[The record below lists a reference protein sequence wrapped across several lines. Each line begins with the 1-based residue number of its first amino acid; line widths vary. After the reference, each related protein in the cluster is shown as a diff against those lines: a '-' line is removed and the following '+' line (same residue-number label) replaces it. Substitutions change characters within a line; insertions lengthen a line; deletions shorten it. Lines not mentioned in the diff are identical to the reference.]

1 VIELFPPKKLRGRI
15 RIPGDKS
22 LSHRGLILG
31 ALAEGLTRLENLSP
45 GQDVASTLHVLRR
58 LGCSIERTG
67 GTVLVKGKG
76 VAGFEEPAAPL
87 NCGNSGTTTR
97 LLIGVLTTQPIFSV
111 LTGDRSLSRRPMSRV
126 VAPLEKMGARIWG
139 REHHSRLPLAI
150 LGGTLHGTHHT
161 LPVASAQVKTALL
174 LAGLRA
180 EGETVV
186 TEPAQ
191 SRDHT
196 ERLFSWLGLPFQKNG
211 HTVRIRPA
219 SVPGFSLNIPGDFSS
234 AAYFLALGTIH
245 PNADIWI
252 DRVNLNPTR
261 TGFLQILQE
270 MGALLEVEEIAS
282 VPEPVG
288 AVRVR
293 SSQLKNL
300 EVPADKIPNLIDEL
314 PLLAVVATQAEGTLV
329 VHGAAE
335 LRVKESDRIATLVKG
350 LRKMGAA
357 IEEFADGFA
366 VTGPTP
372 LLGASVRSF
381 GDHRIAMSLSVAALV
396 AKGGTRLQGDRWVRI
411 SYPAFF
417 EDLKQLSEEK

>member
-1 VIELFPPKKLRGRI
+1 
-15 RIPGDKS
+15 
-22 LSHRGLILG
+22 
-31 ALAEGLTRLENLSP
+31 
-45 GQDVASTLHVLRR
+45 
-58 LGCSIERTG
+58 
-67 GTVLVKGKG
+67 
-76 VAGFEEPAAPL
+76 
-87 NCGNSGTTTR
+87 
-97 LLIGVLTTQPIFSV
+97 
-111 LTGDRSLSRRPMSRV
+111 
-126 VAPLEKMGARIWG
+126 
-139 REHHSRLPLAI
+139 
-150 LGGTLHGTHHT
+150 
-161 LPVASAQVKTALL
+161 
-174 LAGLRA
+174 
-180 EGETVV
+180 
-186 TEPAQ
+186 
-191 SRDHT
+191 
-196 ERLFSWLGLPFQKNG
+196 
-211 HTVRIRPA
+211 
-219 SVPGFSLNIPGDFSS
+219 
-234 AAYFLALGTIH
+234 LALGAIH

-417 EDLKQLSEEK
+417 EDLKQLGEEK

>member
-1 VIELFPPKKLRGRI
+1 MIELFPPKKLRGRI

-97 LLIGVLTTQPIFSV
+97 LLTGVLTTQPIFSV

-150 LGGTLHGTHHT
+150 LGGTLHGTRHT

-211 HTVRIRPA
+211 HTIRIRSA
-219 SVPGFSLNIPGDFSS
+219 SVPVFSLNIPGAFS
-234 AAYFLALGTIH
+234 
-245 PNADIWI
+245 
-252 DRVNLNPTR
+252 
-261 TGFLQILQE
+261 
-270 MGALLEVEEIAS
+270 
-282 VPEPVG
+282 
-288 AVRVR
+288 
-293 SSQLKNL
+293 
-300 EVPADKIPNLIDEL
+300 
-314 PLLAVVATQAEGTLV
+314 
-329 VHGAAE
+329 
-335 LRVKESDRIATLVKG
+335 
-350 LRKMGAA
+350 
-357 IEEFADGFA
+357 
-366 VTGPTP
+366 
-372 LLGASVRSF
+372 
-381 GDHRIAMSLSVAALV
+381 
-396 AKGGTRLQGDRWVRI
+396 
-411 SYPAFF
+411 
-417 EDLKQLSEEK
+417 